1 SVPTLQQIRYL
12 TAIADTLHF
21 RRAAEMCH
29 VTQPTLSA
37 QLRELEQKLGVQL
50 VERSRSRVV
59 LTPLGERIAQKSR
72 IVLRDM
78 EEITALA
85 RSARGALQDT
95 IKIGVIPSLGS
106 YFLPL
111 IVPDLHE
118 SHPMLRLYMR
128 EAMPEPLLAALEDGT
143 FDLLFFPMPLNRG
156 DLVSTLVFREPLLV
170 VAPHDHRLM
179 AGPRVDPAA
188 LRGETVLSLE
198 HGHRLDEQVREVCL
212 TYGAELS
219 HDYEGTSLDTLR
231 QMVAMGMGV
240 SLLPALYV
248 RSEVSHQDI
257 VVARPFA
264 GVPPA
269 RTIGMVWRKGTA
281 REDEYRI
288 LAGLIR
294 TILSTKA
301 PEVTVLS

>member
-1 SVPTLQQIRYL
+1 MPTLQQIRYL
-12 TAIADTLHF
+12 VAIADTLHF
-21 RRAAEMCH
+21 RRAAEACN

-37 QLRELEQKLGVQL
+37 QLKELEQKLSVQL
-50 VERSRSRVV
+50 VERNRARVI
-59 LTPLGERIAQKSR
+59 LTPLGEQIAQKGR
-72 IVLRDM
+72 IGLRDM
-78 EEITALA
+78 EEIRAIA
-85 RSARGALQDT
+85 RSSLGALQDT
-95 IKIGVIPSLGS
+95 IRIGVIPSLGS

-118 SHPMLRLYMR
+118 SHPKLRLYMR
-128 EAMPEPLLAALEDGT
+128 EAMPEQLLRSLEDGT
-143 FDLLFFPMPLNRG
+143 FDVLFFPMPLDRG
-156 DLVSTLVFREPLLV
+156 DLVSTLMFREPLLV

-179 AGPRVDPAA
+179 APQRVDPAS
-188 LRGETVLSLE
+188 LKGETVLSLE
-198 HGHRLDEQVREVCL
+198 HGHRLDEQVREVCA
-212 TYGAELS
+212 TYGARLS

-269 RTIGMVWRKGTA
+269 RTIGMVWRRGTA
-281 REDEYRI
+281 REDEYCT

-294 TILSTKA
+294 GVLGAKA